1 MPGRILIVHPDGNLS
16 VRARQLIEPVADMV
30 HSVHRSDR
38 ILSMMSANRYDA
50 ILLDE
55 SCLSRPG
62 KEDQFWVRHI
72 RMADE
77 EVVVIVT
84 SRLSSYGQVKA
95 AIQAGAFDVLPVPW
109 PDDLPELIDYILE
122 RKREEKAAR
131 NTNRNPGLAKQQDG
145 EGEQIIGSSEALQ
158 TVLDQV
164 RRVARTDANVLILGE
179 NGTGKELIA
188 RALHRHSPRAD
199 KPFVSVDMGALTE
212 TLFESELFGHERG
225 AFTDAITDRVGKF
238 EAADEGTLFL
248 DEIGNLS
255 LGLQAKLLTAL
266 QRRQIVRLG
275 SNKEVSVDIH
285 LICATNQPI
294 LEEVVAGR
302 FRQDLLYRI
311 NTVEIRVP
319 ALRERA
325 EDIRPLADHFLAAF
339 RKRYNPDVEGISPA
353 GYRKLQRH
361 DWPGNVRELRHVIQ
375 RAVIMTPSGTLGP
388 EQLQV
393 QETGR
398 MTGSGPML
406 QLDTLDLDTVERR
419 AIEVAMSRH
428 QGIVAQAARELGL
441 TRSTLYRRLEKHGM

>member
-1 MPGRILIVHPDGNLS
+1 
-16 VRARQLIEPVADMV
+16 MV

-72 RMADE
+72 RMADQ

-109 PDDLPELIDYILE
+109 PDDLPDLIDYILD
-122 RKREEKAAR
+122 RKRAEKAGQSTTR
-131 NTNRNPGLAKQQDG
+131 PPTRPKHGDG
-145 EGEQIIGSSEALQ
+145 EGGQIIGASEALQ
-158 TVLDQV
+158 TVLEQV

-199 KPFVSVDMGALTE
+199 KPFISVDMGALTE

-225 AFTDAITDRVGKF
+225 AFTDAVTDRVGKF

-275 SNKEVSVDIH
+275 SNKEVPVDIH

-294 LEEVVAGR
+294 LEEVIAGR

-319 ALRERA
+319 ALRERVG
-325 EDIRPLADHFLAAF
+325 DIRPLADHFLASF
-339 RKRYNPDVEGISPA
+339 RKRYNPDVEGISGS
-353 GYRKLQRH
+353 GYRVLERH

-375 RAVIMTPSGTLGP
+375 RAVIMTPSGMLGP
-388 EQLQV
+388 DQLHV
-393 QETGR
+393 QNTGHLA
-398 MTGSGPML
+398 GGGPML
-406 QLDTLDLDTVERR
+406 QLNTLDLDAVERK
-419 AIEVAMSRH
+419 AIEVAMDRH
-428 QGIVAQAARELGL
+428 KGVVAQAARELGL
-441 TRSTLYRRLEKHGM
+441 TRSTLYRRLDKHGM